1 MKRGVL
7 FALGLALL
15 LQACGQTPTAF
26 RPLPSALGDIRGV
39 AMGFEGL
46 LPLQEGEGRYAAWVN
61 LERGE
66 IVALGG
72 FRIDE
77 NGRPIDQNGDLIERF
92 VSDQNLFKSVSMLI
106 TIEPFATV
114 GDSPGSAVILQGPVI
129 EGVVQLTVP
138 APQGVRAAQGSYR
151 VFTPTDGPGTNEG
164 SGVWAVSVAGDPLL
178 QLPSLNN
185 LYAYEH
191 YMVIDGV
198 TLTMGRF
205 LSPAAAD
212 FINLFSGSEPAP
224 AFPGEDFLVD
234 APAGVKF
241 PANLAGARLIVTLEP
256 ILDDTA
262 DPSQLVIFEATLP
275 ASVVGGETI
284 ALTNR
289 AADFPTGT
297 AVIF

>member
-1 MKRGVL
+1 MKRGVF
-7 FALGLALL
+7 FALGLAVL

-46 LPLQEGEGRYAAWVN
+46 LPLQEGEGIYAAWIN

-66 IVALGG
+66 IVGLGG
-72 FRIDE
+72 FRVNE
-77 NGRPIDQNGDLIERF
+77 NGRPIDENGDLIERF
-92 VSDQNLFKSVSMLI
+92 VANQNLFKSVSILI
-106 TIEPFATV
+106 TIEPFGAV
-114 GDSPGSAVILQGPVI
+114 GGSPGSAVILQGPVI
-129 EGVVQLTVP
+129 EGVAQLTVP
-138 APQGVRAAQGSYR
+138 SPQGVQGAQGSYR

-164 SGVWAVSVAGDPLL
+164 SGVWAVSVADGPLL
-178 QLPSLNN
+178 QLPALNN

-205 LSPAAAD
+205 LSPSAAD
-212 FINLFSGSEPAP
+212 FINLYSGSEPAP
-224 AFPGEDFLVD
+224 AFPGEDFLVN
-234 APAGVKF
+234 APAGVTF

-256 ILDDTA
+256 ILDDTS
-262 DPSQLVIFEATLP
+262 DPSQLVILEATLP
-275 ASVVGGETI
+275 GSVVGGETI

-289 AADFPTGT
+289 VADFPSGT

>member
-7 FALGLALL
+7 FALGLAVL

-46 LPLQEGEGRYAAWVN
+46 LPLQEGEGIYAAWIN

-66 IVALGG
+66 IVGLGG
-72 FRIDE
+72 FLVDE
-77 NGRPIDQNGDLIERF
+77 NGRPIDDNGDVIERF
-92 VSDQNLFKSVSMLI
+92 VADQNLFKSVSILI

-114 GDSPGSAVILQGPVI
+114 GGSPGSAVILQGPVI
-129 EGVVQLTVP
+129 EGVARLTVP
-138 APQGVRAAQGSYR
+138 APQGVRGAQGSYR
-151 VFTPTDGPGTNEG
+151 VFTPTDGPDTNEG
-164 SGVWAVSVAGDPLL
+164 SGVWAVSVAGGPLL
-178 QLPSLNN
+178 QLPALNN

-205 LSPAAAD
+205 LSPNAAD
-212 FINLFSGSEPAP
+212 FVNLYSGSEPAP
-224 AFPGEDFLVD
+224 VFPGEDFLVS
-234 APAGVKF
+234 APAGVTF

-262 DPSQLVIFEATLP
+262 DPSQLVILEATLP

-289 AADFPTGT
+289 TADFPTGT